1 MTTQTSLVAEQV
13 RLQQWAEQVRDCK
26 NRPRGMDVETW
37 CAQNNITK
45 ANYYYRLRRVRK
57 ACLDQLQTE
66 QSDFIELP
74 MTSEKNISAD
84 TENVSDSVPAI
95 RIKTKEGVSFEVF
108 SNVSST
114 HTLEVKTHLGWTKEN
129 KFVFVEEE
137 ERLWEFFLKNAK

>member
-57 ACLDQLQTE
+57 AYLDQMQTE
-66 QSDFIELP
+66 QSNFIELP
-74 MTSEKNISAD
+74 LPSEENVSVG
-84 TENVSDSVPAI
+84 TENVPNPVPVI

-108 SNVSST
+108 SNAST
-114 HTLEVKTHLGWTKEN
+114 EV
-129 KFVFVEEE
+129 
-137 ERLWEFFLKNAK
+137 LKYLIEVAIHAE

>member
-26 NRPRGMDVETW
+26 NRPSGMDVETW

-57 ACLDQLQTE
+57 ACLDQMQTE

-74 MTSEKNISAD
+74 IPSEENISVGTD
-84 TENVSDSVPAI
+84 NVSVPVPAI

-108 SNVSST
+108 SNTST
-114 HTLEVKTHLGWTKEN
+114 EVLKYLIKVVTHAE
-129 KFVFVEEE
+129 
-137 ERLWEFFLKNAK
+137 

>member
-13 RLQQWAEQVRDCK
+13 RLQQWAEQGRDCK

-57 ACLDQLQTE
+57 ACLDQMQTE
-66 QSDFIELP
+66 QADFIELP
-74 MTSEKNISAD
+74 MPSEKNISAD
-84 TENVSDSVPAI
+84 TENVSDSIPAI

-108 SNVSST
+108 SNVST
-114 HTLEVKTHLGWTKEN
+114 EV
-129 KFVFVEEE
+129 
-137 ERLWEFFLKNAK
+137 LKYLIEVVIHAE

>member
-1 MTTQTSLVAEQV
+1 MTTQTSLMAEQV

-57 ACLDQLQTE
+57 ACLDQMQTE

-74 MTSEKNISAD
+74 IPSEEIISVGTD
-84 TENVSDSVPAI
+84 NVSDPVPAI

-108 SNVSST
+108 SNTST
-114 HTLEVKTHLGWTKEN
+114 EVLKYLIKVVTHAE
-129 KFVFVEEE
+129 
-137 ERLWEFFLKNAK
+137 

>member
-1 MTTQTSLVAEQV
+1 M
-13 RLQQWAEQVRDCK
+13 RDCK

-74 MTSEKNISAD
+74 MTSEKKA
-84 TENVSDSVPAI
+84 E
-95 RIKTKEGVSFEVF
+95 
-108 SNVSST
+108 
-114 HTLEVKTHLGWTKEN
+114 EN
-129 KFVFVEEE
+129 KPEYIEKNDEVEIKKADEDVAPI
-137 ERLWEFFLKNAK
+137 LKKDLYISNIKYKFIGIAFSSYIIVEIENELYIINQQSANEVLKYLIEVVIHAE

>member
-1 MTTQTSLVAEQV
+1 MTTQTSLMAEQV

-26 NRPRGMDVETW
+26 NRPRGMNVETW

-66 QSDFIELP
+66 QSNFVELP
-74 MTSEKNISAD
+74 IPSEENISIG

-108 SNVSST
+108 SNTST
-114 HTLEVKTHLGWTKEN
+114 EVLKYLIKVVTHAE
-129 KFVFVEEE
+129 
-137 ERLWEFFLKNAK
+137 

>member
-1 MTTQTSLVAEQV
+1 MTTQTSLMAEQV

-57 ACLDQLQTE
+57 AYLDQMQTE
-66 QSDFIELP
+66 QSNFIELP
-74 MTSEKNISAD
+74 LPSEENVSVG
-84 TENVSDSVPAI
+84 TENVPNPVPVI

-108 SNVSST
+108 SNAST
-114 HTLEVKTHLGWTKEN
+114 EV
-129 KFVFVEEE
+129 
-137 ERLWEFFLKNAK
+137 LKYLIEVAIHAE

>member
-57 ACLDQLQTE
+57 ACLDQMQTE
-66 QSDFIELP
+66 QADFIELP
-74 MTSEKNISAD
+74 MPSEKTYLQILKMF
-84 TENVSDSVPAI
+84 
-95 RIKTKEGVSFEVF
+95 RIPFRQYALKRKKE
-108 SNVSST
+108 
-114 HTLEVKTHLGWTKEN
+114 
-129 KFVFVEEE
+129 
-137 ERLWEFFLKNAK
+137 FLLKYFRMFLRKY

>member
-57 ACLDQLQTE
+57 ACLDQMQTE
-66 QSDFIELP
+66 QVRFIE
-74 MTSEKNISAD
+74 TA
-84 TENVSDSVPAI
+84 
-95 RIKTKEGVSFEVF
+95 
-108 SNVSST
+108 
-114 HTLEVKTHLGWTKEN
+114 
-129 KFVFVEEE
+129 
-137 ERLWEFFLKNAK
+137 NANQKKHICRY